1 MLNEEKEKEGFKLVS
16 VKNSIWKILKIE
28 SAEQETTIGDV
39 VEQLVLGNMNDDS
52 YLKLKEVKDKNE

>member
-1 MLNEEKEKEGFKLVS
+1 LLNEEKEKEGFKLVS

>member
-1 MLNEEKEKEGFKLVS
+1 LSNEKKEEYKLVS

-52 YLKLKEVKDKNE
+52 YLRLKELKDKNE

>member
-1 MLNEEKEKEGFKLVS
+1 MSNEKKEEYKLVS

-52 YLKLKEVKDKNE
+52 YLRLKELKDKNE